1 MHKQLLVRLTFPDQ
15 NIPPGDQLINKWM
28 NCSQLSPTFVA
39 ANQHDDLPWTSRIL
53 ALFVA
58 LQLRSGGS
66 RPLQVPLSTKDPMM
80 NPIRTLSEVE
90 ASYYTLPRAD
100 SYTAISLISIST
112 FTCLLLYYLIFD
124 LSFFTT
130 TSTSTSTKSR
140 PLTVPTTTLLTTTTT
155 TLLSSTFCILLLF
168 HHTHTPT
175 RIASAILLVLT
186 TTAASI
192 TNTLLLYFSL
202 PLITIHQRPQAH
214 FQLRIQPILLSAIIS
229 TILLF
234 QLPHVIVAPA
244 AATLYKDGHW
254 THAVTILSRISV
266 TAYCTREILL
276 LAVYTWGVIKYLRP
290 VIHHFHYESTHH
302 NGQRILSTL
311 LIAGCISLILN
322 IANIV
327 AVYTVHSAAAMAFFP
342 FVVSTKVLVGGVAV
356 GRLVGFV
363 GASRQPRCVYS
374 MSHGCGGGGD
384 SRRGSAQPLITSTY
398 SSASTMSGGL
408 GIVEMKDSGGSDRD
422 ESPGGVQ
429 GRDKEWWY
437 TRNRIG
443 SVDTIVPVAEP
454 PLVHSVGH
462 LVQEMPDL
470 EGGAAGAGASRRM
483 SVV

>member
-1 MHKQLLVRLTFPDQ
+1 MTFLSVSGSESPDISSVAQ
-15 NIPPGDQLINKWM
+15 PRVTLFK
-28 NCSQLSPTFVA
+28 FV
-39 ANQHDDLPWTSRIL
+39 
-53 ALFVA
+53 F
-58 LQLRSGGS
+58 
-66 RPLQVPLSTKDPMM
+66 
-80 NPIRTLSEVE
+80 
-90 ASYYTLPRAD
+90 
-100 SYTAISLISIST
+100 
-112 FTCLLLYYLIFD
+112 
-124 LSFFTT
+124 
-130 TSTSTSTKSR
+130 
-140 PLTVPTTTLLTTTTT
+140 PTTTLLTTTTT

-175 RIASAILLVLT
+175 RIASAILFVLT

-214 FQLRIQPILLSAIIS
+214 FQLRIQRILLSTIIA

-290 VIHHFHYESTHH
+290 VIHHFHYESTHQDR
-302 NGQRILSTL
+302 QRICSTL
-311 LIAGCISLILN
+311 LVAGCISLILN

-327 AVYTVHSAAAMAFFP
+327 AVYTVHNAAAMAFFP
-342 FVVSTKVLVGGVAV
+342 FVVSTKVLVEGVAV

-363 GASRQPRCVYS
+363 GASRQPR
-374 MSHGCGGGGD
+374 
-384 SRRGSAQPLITSTY
+384 
-398 SSASTMSGGL
+398 
-408 GIVEMKDSGGSDRD
+408 
-422 ESPGGVQ
+422 
-429 GRDKEWWY
+429 
-437 TRNRIG
+437 IG
-443 SVDTIVPVAEP
+443 SVDTIVSVAEP

-470 EGGAAGAGASRRM
+470 EGGAGAGVSRRM

>member
-1 MHKQLLVRLTFPDQ
+1 
-15 NIPPGDQLINKWM
+15 M
-28 NCSQLSPTFVA
+28 NTTTTTA
-39 ANQHDDLPWTSRIL
+39 I
-53 ALFVA
+53 
-58 LQLRSGGS
+58 
-66 RPLQVPLSTKDPMM
+66 
-80 NPIRTLSEVE
+80 

-130 TSTSTSTKSR
+130 TSTSTSTKPR

-192 TNTLLLYFSL
+192 TNTLLLYISL

-214 FQLRIQPILLSAIIS
+214 FQFRIQRILLSTIIA

-290 VIHHFHYESTHH
+290 VIHHFHYESTHQDR
-302 NGQRILSTL
+302 QRILSTL

-327 AVYTVHSAAAMAFFP
+327 AVYTVHNAAAMAFFP
-342 FVVSTKVLVGGVAV
+342 FVVSTKVLVEGVAV

-374 MSHGCGGGGD
+374 MSHGGGGGD

-408 GIVEMKDSGGSDRD
+408 GVVEMKDCGGSDRD

-443 SVDTIVPVAEP
+443 SVDTIVSVAEP

-470 EGGAAGAGASRRM
+470 EAGAGVGVSRRT

>member
-1 MHKQLLVRLTFPDQ
+1 
-15 NIPPGDQLINKWM
+15 M
-28 NCSQLSPTFVA
+28 NTTTTTTTA
-39 ANQHDDLPWTSRIL
+39 I
-53 ALFVA
+53 
-58 LQLRSGGS
+58 
-66 RPLQVPLSTKDPMM
+66 
-80 NPIRTLSEVE
+80 

-100 SYTAISLISIST
+100 SYTVISLISIST

-130 TSTSTSTKSR
+130 TSTSTSTKPR

-155 TLLSSTFCILLLF
+155 TLLSSTFCILLLY

-214 FQLRIQPILLSAIIS
+214 FQLRIQRILLYVIIA

-244 AATLYKDGHW
+244 AATLYKAGHW

-290 VIHHFHYESTHH
+290 VIHHFHYESTHQDR
-302 NGQRILSTL
+302 QRILSTL

-327 AVYTVHSAAAMAFFP
+327 AMYTVHNAAAMAFFP
-342 FVVSTKVLVGGVAV
+342 FVVSTKILVEGVAV

-374 MSHGCGGGGD
+374 MSHGGGGGGE

-408 GIVEMKDSGGSDRD
+408 GVVETKDCGSDRD

-443 SVDTIVPVAEP
+443 SVDTIVSVAEP

>member
-1 MHKQLLVRLTFPDQ
+1 
-15 NIPPGDQLINKWM
+15 M
-28 NCSQLSPTFVA
+28 NT
-39 ANQHDDLPWTSRIL
+39 TTTTTTTTTTI
-53 ALFVA
+53 
-58 LQLRSGGS
+58 
-66 RPLQVPLSTKDPMM
+66 
-80 NPIRTLSEVE
+80 

-130 TSTSTSTKSR
+130 TSTSTSTSTKPR

-214 FQLRIQPILLSAIIS
+214 FQLRIQPILLYTIIA

-266 TAYCTREILL
+266 TAYCTREIFL

-290 VIHHFHYESTHH
+290 VIHHFHYESTHQDR
-302 NGQRILSTL
+302 QRILSTL
-311 LIAGCISLILN
+311 LITGCISLILN

-327 AVYTVHSAAAMAFFP
+327 AVYTVHNAAAMAFFP
-342 FVVSTKVLVGGVAV
+342 FVVSTKVLVEGVAV

-374 MSHGCGGGGD
+374 MSHGGGGGGE

-408 GIVEMKDSGGSDRD
+408 GVVETKDCGSDRD

-443 SVDTIVPVAEP
+443 SVDTIVSVAEP

>member
-1 MHKQLLVRLTFPDQ
+1 
-15 NIPPGDQLINKWM
+15 M
-28 NCSQLSPTFVA
+28 NTTTTTTA
-39 ANQHDDLPWTSRIL
+39 I
-53 ALFVA
+53 
-58 LQLRSGGS
+58 
-66 RPLQVPLSTKDPMM
+66 
-80 NPIRTLSEVE
+80 

-130 TSTSTSTKSR
+130 TSTSTSTKPR
-140 PLTVPTTTLLTTTTT
+140 PLAIPTTTLLTTTTT

-168 HHTHTPT
+168 HHTPTPT

-214 FQLRIQPILLSAIIS
+214 FQLRIQRILLSTIIA

-290 VIHHFHYESTHH
+290 VIHHFHYESTHQDR
-302 NGQRILSTL
+302 QRILSTL

-327 AVYTVHSAAAMAFFP
+327 AVYTVNNAAAMAFFP
-342 FVVSTKVLVGGVAV
+342 FVVSTKVLVEGVAV

-374 MSHGCGGGGD
+374 IHGGGGGGD

-398 SSASTMSGGL
+398 SSASTMSGVL
-408 GIVEMKDSGGSDRD
+408 GVVETKDSVGSDRD

-443 SVDTIVPVAEP
+443 SVDTIVSVAEP

-470 EGGAAGAGASRRM
+470 EGGAGAGVSRRM